1 MGQVGDK
8 LICLGGYDM
17 SKKFKLVNSDGS
29 EELIDNKI
37 NVITDNNI
45 LVDKNY
51 LDLLIK
57 NNIPYSSFSTDFDN
71 CFIVRQGVKKKR
83 FSPDEVKQIEKDLE
97 TMTITEVSSKYN
109 CGFAT
114 IHRIKHGNY

>member
-1 MGQVGDK
+1 MAKKVI
-8 LICLGGYDM
+8 LI
-17 SKKFKLVNSDGS
+17 NSDGS

-37 NVITDNNI
+37 KTITDNKI
-45 LVDKNY
+45 LVDRHY

-57 NNIPYSSFSTDFDN
+57 NNIPYSSFSTKFDN
-71 CFIVRQGVKKKR
+71 CFIVNQGVKKKR
-83 FSPDEVKQIEKDLE
+83 FSTDEVKQIEKDLK
-97 TMTITEVSSKYN
+97 TMSITDVSSKYN

>member
-1 MGQVGDK
+1 
-8 LICLGGYDM
+8 
-17 SKKFKLVNSDGS
+17 KKFKLVNSDRS
-29 EELIDNKI
+29 EELIDNTI
-37 NVITDNNI
+37 YVITDMNS
-45 LVDKNY
+45 LVAIDS
-51 LDLLIK
+51 LDLLIN
-57 NNIPYSSFSTDFDN
+57 NNITNSSFSTDFDN